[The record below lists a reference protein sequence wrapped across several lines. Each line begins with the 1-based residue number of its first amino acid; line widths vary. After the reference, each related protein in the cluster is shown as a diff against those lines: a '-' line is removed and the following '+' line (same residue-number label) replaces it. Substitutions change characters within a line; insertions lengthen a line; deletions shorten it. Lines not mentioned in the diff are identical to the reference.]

1 MNAPNLWQQL
11 LIAFLAIVSIPAVI
25 TLLGKIHLLPLAIC
39 LLAAHCFPLWVS
51 DNPVLSTILLI
62 VSILYPVLVW
72 GSKVVQWWQEEQY
85 LRGRLLATATPLN
98 TAEDVLEPQGD
109 SWYDECD
116 W

>member
-11 LIAFLAIVSIPAVI
+11 LIAFLGIVSLPAVI
-25 TLLGKIHLLPLAIC
+25 TILGKIHLLPLAVY
-39 LLAAHCFPLWVS
+39 LLAAYSFPLWVS
-51 DNPVLSTILLI
+51 DNPLVSTALLI
-62 VSILYPVLVW
+62 VTVLYPVLVW
-72 GSKVVQWWQEEQY
+72 GGKAVQWWQEEQY

-98 TAEDVLEPQGD
+98 SAEDVLEPQEN

>member
-11 LIAFLAIVSIPAVI
+11 LIAFLAIALIPAVI

-39 LLAAHCFPLWVS
+39 LLAGYSFPLWVS
-51 DNPVLSTILLI
+51 DNPVLSAIMLT

-72 GSKVVQWWQEEQY
+72 GGKVVQWWQGEQY
-85 LRGRLLATATPLN
+85 LRGKLLATATPLN
-98 TAEDVLEPQGD
+98 TAEDVMEPQGD
-109 SWYDECD
+109 DWYDECD

>member
-11 LIAFLAIVSIPAVI
+11 LIAFLAIASIPAVI
-25 TLLGKIHLLPLAIC
+25 TLLGKLHLLPLAIC
-39 LLAAHCFPLWVS
+39 LLAAYCFPLWVS

-109 SWYDECD
+109 GWYDECD